1 MMTVNS
7 DAHILEGEEIKI
19 EEMPSGCIISE
30 LYSRDGE
37 TNVIQVVY
45 PKDAY
50 LIIESLTRML
60 VHYAEK
66 IERKWK

>member
-1 MMTVNS
+1 MVTVNS
-7 DAHILEGEEIKI
+7 DAHILEGEQIKI
-19 EEMPSGCIISE
+19 EEMPNGCFISE
-30 LYSRDGE
+30 LYPSGTPNFLRIE
-37 TNVIQVVY
+37 Y

-66 IERKWK
+66 NERKTG

>member
-1 MMTVNS
+1 MTTNNDS
-7 DAHILEGEEIKI
+7 HILTGEQIII
-19 EEMPSGCIISE
+19 EELPSGCVIFQ
-30 LYSRDGE
+30 LYSRGGR

-66 IERKWK
+66 SNK

>member
-1 MMTVNS
+1 MTTNNDS
-7 DAHILEGEEIKI
+7 HILIGEDITI
-19 EEMPSGCIISE
+19 EEMPSGCFIYQV
-30 LYSRDGE
+30 YSRDGR
-37 TNVIQVVY
+37 TPIIQVIY

-66 IERKWK
+66 KGK